1 MSLFSRKPKNLQPA
15 PFLKEALSDAAL
27 DHFAEA
33 YQVDAASQPEVY
45 TFPYVKAD
53 GTKIVISGKK
63 LFSDGSSARS
73 HFAYLLG
80 QTAAYH
86 KSGNSISDLLY
97 SLRELMYIVDEAGN
111 RIPWTNRKQTI
122 IQFAKLAD
130 EQGFLLEP
138 PEEFRSSSDPQYG
151 RVPEV
156 VPVIHTT
163 HKP

>member
-1 MSLFSRKPKNLQPA
+1 MKSYLTLENCLFMNNSA
-15 PFLKEALSDAAL
+15 
-27 DHFAEA
+27 
-33 YQVDAASQPEVY
+33 VY
-45 TFPYVKAD
+45 
-53 GTKIVISGKK
+53 G
-63 LFSDGSSARS
+63 GSI
-73 HFAYLLG
+73 
-80 QTAAYH
+80 YH
-86 KSGNSISDLLY
+86 KYGNTISDLLY
-97 SLRELMYIVDEAGN
+97 SLRDLMYIVDEAGN